1 MKHVIRYVIG
11 FVVSVVLTLAAY
23 FLVTGTYVAGGVLI
37 AAIALLALAQFFIQM
52 FCFLHL
58 DEDERPRWKM
68 GAFISMAIVLVIV
81 VGGSIW
87 IMNNLNYH
95 MMPAEEMDAKM
106 MQEKDKG
113 F

>member
-11 FVVSVVLTLAAY
+11 FVVSVALTLAAY
-23 FLVTGTYVAGGVLI
+23 FFVTGAYFAGSVLI
-37 AAIALLALAQFFIQM
+37 AVIAVLALIQFFVQM

-58 DEDERPRWKM
+58 DEDEQPRWKL
-68 GAFISMAIVLVIV
+68 AVFISMGVTLIIV
-81 VGGSIW
+81 VFGSIW

-95 MMPAEEMDAKM
+95 MMPPGEMDAKM
-106 MQEKDKG
+106 MEEKDKG